1 MKSLITRLFPLFLL
15 VASTVVEA
23 QTYPN
28 KPIRWV
34 VPYTGGGI
42 TDVVTR
48 VVTQKI
54 QSALGQPIIV
64 DNRPGA
70 NSILGSDLVA
80 KAPPDGYTMLTVIA
94 GYAANVTLYQGKLPF
109 DPAKSLVPVS
119 LAGIAPLILTAN
131 ANFPAKDV
139 KELIAYAK
147 ANPGKVNFG
156 SSGIGAAAH
165 LTTELLK
172 QTAGIDMVHIPYKG
186 TAPALTAEMA
196 NDIQILVDVPSTLMP
211 HVRGGKIKALAMFS
225 KERIKGAPEVPT
237 IAEAGGPAAR
247 VLDLGAVHG
256 ARRHA
261 QADRR
266 SPRGG
271 NREGDQRVGDQDPLQ
286 RHRHH
291 CGRQH
296 PGAGAAIPRRRGC
309 EVGQGHQYG
318 RREGGAMKSVLIFVV
333 GLAISSIASAQPWPS
348 RTHPLHR
355 PLPAGRVQRHARAH
369 ARDRA
374 AEDARPAGDRG
385 KPAGRQHHSRAPSS
399 WRSRRPTATR
409 CTAPRCR
416 SR

>member
-1 MKSLITRLFPLFLL
+1 MLRFFLFSLLFVPLFSFSQ
-15 VASTVVEA
+15 A
-23 QTYPN
+23 YPS

-54 QSALGQPIIV
+54 QTALGQPIIV

-80 KAPPDGYTMLTVIA
+80 KAAPDGYTMLTVIA

-109 DPAKSLVPVS
+109 DPAKSLVPIS

-211 HVRGGKIKALAMFS
+211 HVRNGRIKALAMFS
-225 KERIKGAPEVPT
+225 KERIQGAPEVPT
-237 IAEAGGPAAR
+237 MAEAGGPPLESSTWVLFMAPGGTPKPIVDRLAAETAKAINESEIKTR
-247 VLDLGAVHG
+247 FNDIGIIAVG
-256 ARRHA
+256 NTPA
-261 QADRR
+261 QAQQFLDA
-266 SPRGG
+266 
-271 NREGDQRVGDQDPLQ
+271 EVAKWAKVITT
-286 RHRHH
+286 
-291 CGRQH
+291 
-296 PGAGAAIPRRRGC
+296 AG
-309 EVGQGHQYG
+309 V
-318 RREGGAMKSVLIFVV
+318 K
-333 GLAISSIASAQPWPS
+333 
-348 RTHPLHR
+348 
-355 PLPAGRVQRHARAH
+355 
-369 ARDRA
+369 
-374 AEDARPAGDRG
+374 AE
-385 KPAGRQHHSRAPSS
+385 Q
-399 WRSRRPTATR
+399 
-409 CTAPRCR
+409 
-416 SR
+416 